1 MIFPGCTL
9 VYYLINYTK
18 ERIMMKKLQL
28 RRGFVDHPFLSFCL
42 RETSHQPDWP
52 LLKKLKLMNNCKK
65 RNYSCKQFV
74 IYVEEACFIW
84 VCLVQCNHCTFH
96 FLLNL
101 CTGCSLYNR
110 CIIPGATYH
119 YKVLSVNVIQD
130 MSVLFE

>member
-74 IYVEEACFIW
+74 IYVEEACFST
-84 VCLVQCNHCTFH
+84 CVQAVPSTIVV
-96 FLLNL
+96 
-101 CTGCSLYNR
+101 LYR
-110 CIIPGATYH
+110 ARLITTKSCPLMSS
-119 YKVLSVNVIQD
+119 KD